1 MTLYNEATDFA
12 AWQGDP
18 INGVRYPLSISGWS
32 AADLEAIGLWRDDMI
47 APADPVP
54 EGKVVLSRSVQ
65 RVGGVVQWLQVLGD
79 APEPGIYLP
88 PLTARQLRLGLIAAG
103 VTLSSVDAAIAA
115 IPDPTER
122 EIATVEWEYA
132 SQFERDHSL
141 IEQVGNALGMTVEQI
156 DAAWLAAMEL

>member
-1 MTLYNEATDFA
+1 MTLYNENNAYA
-12 AWQGDP
+12 VWQGEP
-18 INGVRYPLSISGWS
+18 INDVRHPLSISGWP

-65 RVGGVVQWLQVLGD
+65 RVSGVVQWVNEVAD
-79 APEPGIYLP
+79 NPGRDMI

-103 VTLSSVDAAIAA
+103 VTLPSVDASISAIE
-115 IPDPTER
+115 DPTDR

-132 SQFERDHSL
+132 SQFEREHPL
-141 IEQVGNALGMTVEQI
+141 IHQIGDALGMTVEKI
-156 DAAWLAAMEL
+156 NAAWLAAMEL